1 MISPGWRGGRCRSTW
16 LGSCTRPG
24 RSTWGPSRGGRSSSG
39 GWAAGQRAAPGRR
52 RPRGRPSTSA
62 RPRTGRHCRRGQL
75 WARRKLGRRRPRGCG
90 GWECRGPW
98 GEEREA
104 RLEHKPEHQQW
115 GEWGVTQHYWCWTD
129 ANRPLQP
136 KLCQTTT
143 WMFGALLSTY
153 LTIWHSSLIWIL
165 VVWWCD
171 VHTRLVCHLCS
182 KSYLQHQPVES
193 GHYQDQLIEVNE
205 LTLTAWQKTDLWLW
219 LVNIT
224 DSRYGNNQT
233 QLACFPCAL
242 VLLVSFSLSCP
253 ASIDLVKLVGGR
265 PCNTADLCLEPS
277 DLQTPPLTSL
287 PLRTFHYF

>member
-1 MISPGWRGGRCRSTW
+1 MPTGHCNQNCVRPQ
-16 LGSCTRPG
+16 LGCLEPC
-24 RSTWGPSRGGRSSSG
+24 
-39 GWAAGQRAAPGRR
+39 
-52 RPRGRPSTSA
+52 SA
-62 RPRTGRHCRRGQL
+62 HIWQFDIP
-75 WARRKLGRRRPRGCG
+75 
-90 GWECRGPW
+90 PW
-98 GEEREA
+98 YGY
-104 RLEHKPEHQQW
+104 Q
-115 GEWGVTQHYWCWTD
+115 G
-129 ANRPLQP
+129 
-136 KLCQTTT
+136 
-143 WMFGALLSTY
+143 
-153 LTIWHSSLIWIL
+153 
-165 VVWWCD
+165 CD

-182 KSYLQHQPVES
+182 KAYLQHQPVES

-287 PLRTFHYF
+287 PLRTFHYFQCQQGDFAISYQLYFIISQTSTVPVI